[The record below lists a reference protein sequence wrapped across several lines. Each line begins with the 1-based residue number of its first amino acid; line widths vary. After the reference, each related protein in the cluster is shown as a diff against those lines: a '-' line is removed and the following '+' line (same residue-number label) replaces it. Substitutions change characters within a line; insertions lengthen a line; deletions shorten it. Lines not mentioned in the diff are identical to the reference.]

1 MYRFVLAV
9 ILAVCGLAATAS
21 AEADLGPLHFF
32 LGEWKVVGTPAV
44 ETGGFMFSLGVQGN
58 VIIRTNY
65 GMSEAQAGRAA
76 SRHEDLMVIYCRRK

>member
-21 AEADLGPLHFF
+21 AEADLGPLHFL
-32 LGEWKVVGTPAV
+32 LGEWKTVGTPAG
-44 ETGGFMFSLGVQGN
+44 ETGGCMFSLGVQGH

-65 GMSEAQAGRAA
+65 AVYEAQAGRAA